1 VVGEREGELGADF
14 SYVSLPR
21 NDNQAAM
28 PRQYARMGL
37 FIAFLVV

>member
-1 VVGEREGELGADF
+1 MNGEFIGQR
-14 SYVSLPR
+14 VRMPR